1 MDILGMGKI
10 KTIAIGI
17 AVIVAIFLA
26 GFGFGYYKAPTKI
39 VTQTQVEYKDSEPK
53 VVTKTETQTEVQ
65 YVEKT
70 SPVDSDIE
78 VENTAPKVTI
88 NGKQYRME
96 KLPDEVNKFDKGKVT
111 VQQGYSIKIDAKDII
126 PKTPKWGF
134 DVGYSNHGV
143 KTGIEY
149 NFNKNLAA
157 YVEGTPVP
165 PENKDRFLG
174 AGIRGRF

>member
-1 MDILGMGKI
+1 MDNIINKF
-10 KTIAIGI
+10 KQIAIYVIAGI
-17 AVIVAIFLA
+17 ILLGVGIGI
-26 GFGFGYYKAPTKI
+26 GYYNAPVKVQTVEVVKE
-39 VTQTQVEYKDSEPK
+39 VAKEPTATTTATQK
-53 VVTKTETQTEVQ
+53 TEVQ
-65 YVEKT
+65 YVPKDTPE
-70 SPVDSDIE
+70 DSDVE
-78 VENTAPKVTI
+78 VETTAPKVTV
-88 NGKQYRME
+88 NGKQYQMT

-126 PKTPKWGF
+126 PKTPKWGI